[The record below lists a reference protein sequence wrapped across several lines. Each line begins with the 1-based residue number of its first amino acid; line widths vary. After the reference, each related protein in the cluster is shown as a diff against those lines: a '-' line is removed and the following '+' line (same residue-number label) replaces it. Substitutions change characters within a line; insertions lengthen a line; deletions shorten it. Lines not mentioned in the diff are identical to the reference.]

1 MTLRDTIRPI
11 LERILMWAKR
21 NHEYWGDIRIAYQRK
36 LDDEKL
42 LAKLRKEAKAEA
54 KAKKKTEG

>member
-1 MTLRDTIRPI
+1 MTLRDTIRSI

-42 LAKLRKEAKAEA
+42 LAKLRKEAKAKA
-54 KAKKKTEG
+54 KAGK

>member
-1 MTLRDTIRPI
+1 MTLRDTIRSI